1 MRVLL
6 DECVPARFRREL
18 VGHESQTVPQAGWAS
33 IKNGRLLQLIADS
46 GRFDVFLT
54 VDKNLPEQNKTRTL
68 PFAIVVLRAAANRL
82 SALQPFAPEL
92 LRRLPD
98 FLPGKVYV
106 LALPE

>member
-1 MRVLL
+1 M
-6 DECVPARFRREL
+6 C
-18 VGHESQTVPQAGWAS
+18 AS
-33 IKNGRLLQLIADS
+33 AFSPRTGRPRKSDRAASWLGEHQNGRLLQLIADS
-46 GRFDVFLT
+46 GRFEVFLT

-68 PFAIVVLRAAANRL
+68 PFAIVVLRAAANSL